1 MVFDNRITT
10 MENIN
15 WTAVVVITT
24 VIASVGLILW
34 LTHWLTKP
42 AALNTG
48 AGTGG
53 NGGGN
58 TSPAPTVPE
67 SETVKLDLLTKWW
80 IGLMTVG
87 ILLVSSSIIFGY
99 EVTILWPYSL
109 TLMSLLIG
117 KVNGNAGQVLI
128 KASLVLLLGSIVKI
142 IVLAFFGN
150 NLENLGGWYWLPF
163 SVVSIL
169 FIDIKGITP
178 GKVAASWLF
187 GLLLPFSLKRGPYM
201 NVPGISQNI
210 AIPNTPQTT
219 RIFKPDD
226 ANDSGMEFFVKYDK
240 VVASLIGISASE
252 MMSDTDE
259 VKDKLKKLNYVRGS
273 LLPCHSRITYQWE
286 VVDVLRALSF
296 LNVKWGAEV
305 KWEEEVKKFETPML
319 SFVKAYLRP
328 TINGTDFDDLLE
340 SETQDRINGLDRSD
354 SGKNAKEQEELCALN
369 QKLLNL
375 LGVRIITFNL
385 EKATRSDEIEKLIES
400 VSKESFQRIQELKDA
415 DTQAELTRY
424 VIEEV
429 LGFDQGTKWKDLDGS
444 VRTEVSQRVL
454 QIQDKLTAGDTAIA
468 NAIRGFFDRAGV
480 VLSPKQDQGNQGK
493 GGKNKKQGP

>member
-15 WTAVVVITT
+15 WTTVVVI
-24 VIASVGLILW
+24 IAAVGVALW
-34 LTHWLTKP
+34 LRYWLTRP

-48 AGTGG
+48 AGG
-53 NGGGN
+53 GGGN
-58 TSPAPTVPE
+58 TSLAPADSD
-67 SETVKLDLLTKWW
+67 SETVKVDLFTKWL
-80 IGLMTVG
+80 IVLITVG
-87 ILLVSSSIIFGY
+87 ILLVGSSIIFRY
-99 EVTILWPYSL
+99 EVTLLWPYSL

-117 KVNGNAGQVLI
+117 KINGNAGQVLI
-128 KASLVLLLGSIVKI
+128 KTSLVLLIGSLVKI
-142 IVLAFFGN
+142 IVQVFFDN
-150 NLENLGGWYWLPF
+150 NLENIGGWYWLPF
-163 SVVSIL
+163 SVVSVL
-169 FIDIKGITP
+169 FIDINGITP

-219 RIFKPDD
+219 RIYKPDD
-226 ANDSGMEFFVKYDK
+226 VNDSGMEFFVKYDK

-259 VKDKLKKLNYVRGS
+259 VKEKLRKLNYVRGS

-286 VVDVLRALSF
+286 VVDVLKALSF
-296 LNVKWGAEV
+296 LNVKWGTEV
-305 KWEEEVKKFETPML
+305 KWEEEAKKFETPML

-340 SETQDRINGLDRSD
+340 KETQDRINGILDPVDAS
-354 SGKNAKEQEELCALN
+354 KNAKEREELCILN
-369 QKLLNL
+369 QKLIDL

-385 EKATRSDEIEKLIES
+385 EKATRNDEIERLIES

-415 DTQAELTRY
+415 DTQAELTKF
-424 VIEEV
+424 VIQDV
-429 LGFDQGTKWKDLDGS
+429 LGYDPGTKWKDLEVS

-468 NAIRGFFDRAGV
+468 NAVRGFFDRTGV
-480 VLSPKQDQGNQGK
+480 VLSPKEDQDNQKK
-493 GGKNKKQGP
+493 GRKNKKQGP